1 MFIITLDNLNSNSP
15 STLAYKQPILPTVEE
30 IKRRNNIDRI
40 LQRRNREQHLE
51 NMREYYQDNKEKY
64 KEQHL
69 ENMRKYCQDNKET
82 YKERNKKYNREYY
95 LNNKEYFKEYYQK
108 HKQQYSECFKEW
120 YEHNSEK
127 HCARFREW
135 YQKNKEKLLEYRK
148 EYYKRVEVINCGCG
162 MHYKKY
168 NRKQHE
174 ITRCHQKWEEE
185 SNNS

>member
-1 MFIITLDNLNSNSP
+1 MFIITFDNLNSNSP
-15 STLAYKQPILPTVEE
+15 STLAYKQPMIKNKILTTVEE
-30 IKRRNNIDRI
+30 LKRRNNIDRI

-51 NMREYYQDNKEKY
+51 NMRKYYQDNKEKC
-64 KEQHL
+64 KE
-69 ENMRKYCQDNKET
+69 Y
-82 YKERNKKYNREYY
+82 NKKYHREYY
-95 LNNKEYFKEYYQK
+95 HNNKEYFKEYYQK
-108 HKQQYSECFKEW
+108 HKQQYRECFKEW

-168 NRKQHE
+168 NKKSHE
-174 ITRCHQKWEEE
+174 ITRRHQKWEEE
-185 SNNS
+185 NSFKEISS